1 MVGNELAL
9 FFYDS
14 YAVLAYLDDHPRY
27 GFYFEENDG
36 FLTKLNLMEIYYR
49 MFEGHGSLAAS
60 RVITAF
66 SKYQRDFD
74 INEMKGAMRLRFR
87 LKKRGLNISYAD
99 ALGYHLAL
107 KAGIRFLTGDQAFEK
122 LKGVEFVP

>member
-1 MVGNELAL
+1 MAI

-49 MFEGHGSLAAS
+49 MFEGHGSHAAS

-66 SKYQRDFD
+66 SKYQKDFD
-74 INEMKGAMRLRFR
+74 INEVKGSMRLRFR

-107 KAGIRFLTGDQAFEK
+107 KAGIRFLTGDPAFEK
-122 LKGVEFVP
+122 LERVEFVP

>member
-1 MVGNELAL
+1 MAV

-36 FLTKLNLMEIYYR
+36 ILTKLNLMEIYYR
-49 MFEGHGSLAAS
+49 MFQDHGSLAAS
-60 RVITAF
+60 RVINAF
-66 SKYQRDFD
+66 SKYQRDFGV
-74 INEMKGAMRLRFR
+74 NEIKGAMRLRFR
-87 LKKRGLNISYAD
+87 LKKRGLDISYAD
-99 ALGYHLAL
+99 AVSYHLAL
-107 KAGIRFLTGDQAFEK
+107 RHKIKFLTGDPSFEK